1 MQRDFS
7 IYFSTFDKT
16 PIFQDEKP
24 LTLQRVSINALM
36 TPMEDEK
43 NLSGEEKFARYKL
56 ASRINASSIVEVTAE
71 EIAMLKKLIG
81 NVYAPIIVGP
91 AFEALETELAAN

>member
-7 IYFSTFDKT
+7 LAFKTFDGT
-16 PIFQDEKP
+16 PIVQDEKP

-36 TPMEDEK
+36 TPMDDEK
-43 NLSGEEKFARYKL
+43 NLGGEDKFARYKL
-56 ASRINASSIVEVTAE
+56 ASRINATSVVEVTAE

-81 NVYAPIIVGP
+81 KVYAPIIVGP
-91 AFEALETELAAN
+91 AFEALEAEAAN